1 MGKRLARLI
10 TAVAL
15 VVGGML
21 AIVGAGAA
29 PATAYGHNG
38 SLNVWQIG
46 LSANCN
52 NPSVCGDELGGF
64 WGWVVFTQDP
74 ATGETDADA
83 ELTGCGHM
91 VRAGGPGLA
100 GAEHFSVE
108 AEWTIGPGSA
118 GPQTFLLT
126 GGTMTFTGHGAPQT
140 VPLTNDD
147 GSLTTPDNPLDTGI
161 PAVPGHYST
170 AELLGFT
177 APGVAYQI
185 QVAYK
190 PAR

>member
-1 MGKRLARLI
+1 MKNRMGRLLA
-10 TAVAL
+10 AVAL
-15 VVGGML
+15 MVGTTL
-21 AIVGAGAA
+21 AVLGASAA
-29 PATAYGHNG
+29 PAMAYGHNG
-38 SLNVWQIG
+38 SLDVWQIG

-52 NPSVCGDELGGF
+52 NPSVCGNELGGF

-100 GAEHFSVE
+100 GAGHFSVE
-108 AEWTIGPGSA
+108 GEWAIAPGSA
-118 GPQTFLLT
+118 GAQTFFLT
-126 GGTMTFTGHGAPQT
+126 GGTMTFTGHGTPTT

-147 GSLTTPDNPLDTGI
+147 GSLTTPQNPFDTGI

-170 AELLGFT
+170 AEILGFT

-185 QVAYK
+185 QVAFK
-190 PAR
+190 PAH

>member
-1 MGKRLARLI
+1 MSGRIARLVA
-10 TAVAL
+10 AV
-15 VVGGML
+15 VML
-21 AIVGAGAA
+21 AGALAATLAAGAGPAA
-29 PATAYGHNG
+29 AYGNNG
-38 SLNVWQIG
+38 SLNVWQVG

-52 NPSVCGDELGGF
+52 NPSACGPELGGF
-64 WGWVVFTQDP
+64 WGWVVFTADP

-83 ELTGCGHM
+83 ELAGCGHM

-100 GAEHFSVE
+100 GAGHFSVE
-108 AEWTIGPGSA
+108 AEWIIQPGSVGA
-118 GPQTFLLT
+118 QTFWLT
-126 GGTMTFTGHGAPQT
+126 GGTQTFTGHGTPVT

-147 GSLTTPDNPLDTGI
+147 GSLTTPANPFDTGI

-170 AELLGFT
+170 AELLGFS

-190 PAR
+190 PAH

>member
-1 MGKRLARLI
+1 MKIRMARLLAAVAI
-10 TAVAL
+10 TA
-15 VVGGML
+15 GTTL
-21 AIVGAGAA
+21 AVLGAAAA

-38 SLNVWQIG
+38 SLDVWQIG

-52 NPSVCGDELGGF
+52 NPSVCGPELGGF
-64 WGWVVFTQDP
+64 WGWVVFTSDP

-100 GAEHFSVE
+100 GADHFAVE
-108 AEWTIGPGSA
+108 GEWIIAPGSA
-118 GPQTFLLT
+118 GPQTFFLT
-126 GGTMTFTGHGAPQT
+126 GGTMTFRGHGTPQT

-147 GSLTTPDNPLDTGI
+147 GTLTTPDNPFDTGI
-161 PAVPGHYST
+161 PAVAGHYST

-185 QVAYK
+185 QVAFK
-190 PAR
+190 PAH

>member
-1 MGKRLARLI
+1 MKNRKRRLLAAFAI
-10 TAVAL
+10 MVATT
-15 VVGGML
+15 VAML
-21 AIVGAGAA
+21 GASAA
-29 PATAYGHNG
+29 PALAYGHNG

-52 NPSVCGDELGGF
+52 NPSVCGSELGGF

-100 GAEHFSVE
+100 GADHFSVE
-108 AEWTIGPGSA
+108 GEWIIAPGSA
-118 GPQTFLLT
+118 GPQTFYLT
-126 GGTMTFTGHGAPQT
+126 GGTMTFAGHGGRIT

-147 GSLTTPDNPLDTGI
+147 GSLTTPQNPFDTGI
-161 PAVPGHYST
+161 PAVAGHYST
-170 AELLGFT
+170 AELLGFS
-177 APGVAYQI
+177 APGVAYHI
-185 QVAYK
+185 QVAFK
-190 PAR
+190 PAH